1 MDNLYIFLSIP
12 VLGNL
17 FIFYLCVATKL
28 CNQWNRGRCEAN
40 QWLCNEMGMVERGVW
55 LH

>member
-1 MDNLYIFLSIP
+1 MDNLYIFLSIS
-12 VLGNL
+12 VLCNL

-28 CNQWNRGRCEAN
+28 CNHGIGGGVRSISG
-40 QWLCNEMGMVERGVW
+40 NERGMVERGDW